1 MASSKRTLSAAA
13 LLVSATLVLAACSG
27 GEGGSG
33 DGTIELRI
41 AVGGAADN
49 HETEPESPIAIGL
62 SEEIGATV
70 LHEPTPED
78 LSASL
83 AAGDSPDLFR
93 VDRNQLQTYVD
104 QGLVLD
110 LTPYEDQ

>member
-1 MASSKRTLSAAA
+1 MASSKRTLSTAA
-13 LLVSATLVLAACSG
+13 LLVSAVLVLAACSG

-70 LHEPTPED
+70 LRRTSPRRWPQATHRTCSGSTGTSCRPT
-78 LSASL
+78 SI
-83 AAGDSPDLFR
+83 R
-93 VDRNQLQTYVD
+93 VWCST
-104 QGLVLD
+104 
-110 LTPYEDQ
+110 